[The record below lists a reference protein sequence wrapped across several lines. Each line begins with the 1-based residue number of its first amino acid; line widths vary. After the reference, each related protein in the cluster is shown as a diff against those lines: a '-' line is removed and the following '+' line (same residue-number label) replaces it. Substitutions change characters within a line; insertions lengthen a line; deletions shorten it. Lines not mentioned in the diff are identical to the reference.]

1 MDRYSEQLVTKVRT
15 MSDTVKIVT
24 VILLSALIAGAAVF
38 FALVS
43 GLLILVFLGIGIF
56 FLGVWLVS
64 GMSIEYEYI
73 VTNTELDID
82 KIIGK
87 RKRKRMITI
96 DLTRADDFAPLGD
109 TSPDCDVI
117 VSASSGTDK
126 NIHYLLAEHSD
137 YGKVK
142 VIFNPNKKTK
152 DTIAAGLP
160 GTLRIR
166 MENGNGK

>member
-1 MDRYSEQLVTKVRT
+1 MDSYSEQLVTKVRT
-15 MSDTVKIVT
+15 ATDTVKIV
-24 VILLSALIAGAAVF
+24 IIMLLSALIASAAVF
-38 FALVS
+38 FAVIS
-43 GLLILVFLGIGIF
+43 GAILLLLLGIGVIFLGI
-56 FLGVWLVS
+56 WLVS

-73 VTNTELDID
+73 ITNTDLDID

-96 DLTRADDFAPLGD
+96 DLTRAEDFAPLVD

-117 VSASSGTDK
+117 VQASSGIDK

-152 DTIAAGLP
+152 ETIAAGLP
-160 GTLRIR
+160 GTLRSR
-166 MENGNGK
+166 MENENGK